1 MAMLNNQMVS
11 ITIVNHSNNYN
22 CGDDAPRLVPA
33 CSRKS
38 FPHGTHWI
46 GTCCASVATSRR
58 SSFTWEL
65 QMISPGTKGLSWK
78 NGNLSWKNDE
88 TWEFHGFQQRKLR
101 SKQLQ
106 VVI

>member
-1 MAMLNNQMVS
+1 
-11 ITIVNHSNNYN
+11 
-22 CGDDAPRLVPA
+22 
-33 CSRKS
+33 
-38 FPHGTHWI
+38 
-46 GTCCASVATSRR
+46 
-58 SSFTWEL
+58 
-65 QMISPGTKGLSWK
+65 MISPGTKGLSWK